1 MSVKAI
7 IELQA
12 KPGKRAEL
20 LKALDDVL
28 ENRKHAP
35 GFINVMRYEV
45 IDDHDK
51 VVEIAEWVSPEA
63 RQTWLEQSMES
74 GVLNRL
80 MGMLS
85 VPFKA
90 ITVRELE

>member
-1 MSVKAI
+1 MAVKAI

-12 KPGKRAEL
+12 KPGRRADL
-20 LKALDDVL
+20 LKALDNVH
-28 ENRKHAP
+28 ENRIQAP
-35 GFINVMRYEV
+35 GFIGFTRYEV

-51 VVEIAEWVSPEA
+51 VVEIAEWESPET
-63 RQTWLEQSMES
+63 RQTWLEKSMES

-80 MGMLS
+80 MGTLG

-90 ITVRELE
+90 ITVRELG